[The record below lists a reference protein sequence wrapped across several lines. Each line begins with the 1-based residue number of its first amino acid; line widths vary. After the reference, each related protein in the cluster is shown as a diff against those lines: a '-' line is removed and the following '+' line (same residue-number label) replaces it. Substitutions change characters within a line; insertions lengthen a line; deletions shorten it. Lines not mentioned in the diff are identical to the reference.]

1 MEWRTARRLSALSPS
16 ATDQA
21 SNIAKELVSQG
32 VDVISLC
39 DGEPKFDTPENIK
52 EAAWKSLK
60 AGKTKYGPT
69 GGIPEL
75 RELICEKLARE
86 NHIKTD
92 VQDVLVT
99 PGAKFPVFLTFL
111 TVLNEGD
118 RVVLLDPS
126 WVSYAQALK
135 VAGAEAIRIGLEAGN
150 DFQPDLEQIKNALT
164 RERVKLIVVNSPCNP
179 TGAVFDKSTL
189 FEITKLAKEQGV
201 LVMSDE
207 IYEHLI
213 YEGEHYSPGSEFDNV
228 ITVNGFSKPYAMTG
242 WRIGYVTAPEAIVE
256 AMLKVYSH
264 SVTCVAEFIQAGAV
278 EALSSGQSRRAR
290 DKMVQEYQ
298 ERRDVM
304 MSKIEASEFFDCVV
318 PHATIYSFPSY
329 RLKSSSIEFSN
340 MLLKEAHVA
349 TVPGVAFGE
358 SGEGHV
364 RMEYTPSKERIVEA
378 FRRIESFLKK
388 SSVEGDKCFD

>member
-1 MEWRTARRLSALSPS
+1 MEWATARRLSALSPS

-21 SNIAKELVSQG
+21 SNIAKELQSKG
-32 VDVISLC
+32 IDVISLC

-52 EAAWKSLK
+52 EAAWGSLK
-60 AGKTKYGPT
+60 AGKTKYAPT
-69 GGIPEL
+69 RGIPKL

-86 NHIKTD
+86 NHINTD
-92 VQDVLVT
+92 VQNVVVT

-135 VAGAEAIRIGLEAGN
+135 LAGAEAIRIGLQEENG
-150 DFQPDLEQIKNALT
+150 FQPDLEEIKNVIT
-164 RERVKLIVVNSPCNP
+164 GKRVKLIVVNSPCNP
-179 TGAVFDKSTL
+179 TGAVFDRSNL
-189 FEITKLAKEQGV
+189 FEITKFAKERGV

-242 WRIGYVTAPEAIVE
+242 WRIGYVTAPKAIVE

-278 EALSSGQSRRAR
+278 EALSSEESQRAR

-304 MSKIEASEFFDCVV
+304 MSKIEASEFFDCA
-318 PHATIYSFPSY
+318 PPE
-329 RLKSSSIEFSN
+329 K
-340 MLLKEAHVA
+340 LLDRVFEYVA
-349 TVPGVAFGE
+349 
-358 SGEGHV
+358 
-364 RMEYTPSKERIVEA
+364 
-378 FRRIESFLKK
+378 
-388 SSVEGDKCFD
+388 

>member
-21 SNIAKELVSQG
+21 SNIAKELQSKG
-32 VDVISLC
+32 IDVISLC
-39 DGEPKFDTPENIK
+39 DGEPQFDTPENIK

-60 AGKTKYGPT
+60 EGKTKYGPT

-86 NHIKTD
+86 NHIKTN
-92 VQDVLVT
+92 VQNVVVT
-99 PGAKFPVFLTFL
+99 PGAKFAVFLTFL

-135 VAGAEAIRIGLEAGN
+135 LAGAEAIRVGSREEKG
-150 DFQPDLEQIKNALT
+150 FQPDLEEIKNAIT
-164 RERVKLIVVNSPCNP
+164 EERVKLVVVNSPCNP
-179 TGAVFDKSTL
+179 TGAVFSRSNL
-189 FEITKLAKEQGV
+189 FEIVKFAKERGV

-213 YEGEHYSPGSEFDNV
+213 YEGEHYSPGSELDNV

-242 WRIGYVTAPEAIVE
+242 WRIGYAAAPKVVVE
-256 AMLKVYSH
+256 AMLKIYSH
-264 SVTCVAEFIQAGAV
+264 SVTCVPEFIQAGAV
-278 EALSSGQSRRAR
+278 EALSSEESQRAR
-290 DKMVQEYQ
+290 DKMVQEYR

-304 MSKIEASEFFDCVV
+304 MSKIQASEFFDCAM
-318 PHATIYSFPSY
+318 PHGTIYSFPSY
-329 RLKSSSIEFSN
+329 RLKSSSIEFSGT
-340 MLLKEAHVA
+340 LLKEAHVA

-364 RMEYTPSKERIVEA
+364 RMEYTPTKERIAEA
-378 FRRIESFLKK
+378 FERIESFLKK
-388 SSVEGDKCFD
+388 AA

>member
-1 MEWRTARRLSALSPS
+1 MEWRIARRLSALSPS
-16 ATDQA
+16 ATDRA
-21 SNIAKELVSQG
+21 SNIAKELQSKG
-32 VDVISLC
+32 IDVISLC
-39 DGEPKFDTPENIK
+39 DGEPQFDTPENIK

-75 RELICEKLARE
+75 RELICKKLAHE
-86 NHIKTD
+86 NHIETD
-92 VQDVLVT
+92 IQNVVVT

-135 VAGAEAIRIGLEAGN
+135 LAGAEAIRIGLQEKNG
-150 DFQPDLEQIKNALT
+150 FQPDLEEIKDAMAGK
-164 RERVKLIVVNSPCNP
+164 RVKLIVVNSPCNP
-179 TGAVFDKSTL
+179 TGAVFDRSTL
-189 FEITKLAKEQGV
+189 SEIAKLAEKRGV

-242 WRIGYVTAPEAIVE
+242 WRIGYVTAPEGIVE

-264 SVTCVAEFIQAGAV
+264 SATCVAEFIQAGAV
-278 EALSSGQSRRAR
+278 EALRSEESRRTR
-290 DKMVQEYQ
+290 DKMVQEYK
-298 ERRDVM
+298 ERRNVM
-304 MSKIEASEFFDCVV
+304 MSKIEASEFFDCAM

-329 RLKSSSIEFSN
+329 RPKSSSIEFSS

-364 RMEYTPSKERIVEA
+364 RMEYTPTKERIVEA
-378 FRRIESFLKK
+378 FERIESFLRKA
-388 SSVEGDKCFD
+388 V

>member
-1 MEWRTARRLSALSPS
+1 MKLCLARRLSALSPS

-21 SNIAKELVSQG
+21 SNIAKELQG
-32 VDVISLC
+32 KGIDVISLC
-39 DGEPKFDTPENIK
+39 DGEPQFDTPENIK
-52 EAAWKSLK
+52 EAAWESLK

-92 VQDVLVT
+92 ARNVVVT
-99 PGAKFPVFLTFL
+99 PGAKFPVFLTFM

-135 VAGAEAIRIGLEAGN
+135 LAGAEAVHIGSREEDGFQPGLE
-150 DFQPDLEQIKNALT
+150 EIKNAIAGK
-164 RERVKLIVVNSPCNP
+164 RVKLIVLNSPCNP
-179 TGAVFDKSTL
+179 TGAVFDRSNL
-189 FEITKLAKEQGV
+189 FEIAKFAEDHGV

-242 WRIGYVTAPEAIVE
+242 WRIGYVNAPKAIAE

-278 EALSSGQSRRAR
+278 EALRSEESQRAR

-304 MSKIEASEFFDCVV
+304 MSKIEASEFFDCAT

-329 RLKSSSIEFSN
+329 RFKSSSIEFSS

-349 TVPGVAFGE
+349 TVPGIAFGE

-364 RMEYTPSKERIVEA
+364 RMEYTPTKERIVEA
-378 FRRIESFLKK
+378 FERIDNFLKK
-388 SSVEGDKCFD
+388 TV

>member
-1 MEWRTARRLSALSPS
+1 MHVRVSNRVSMLSPS
-16 ATDQA
+16 ATDRA
-21 SNIAKELVSQG
+21 SMIAKELVSTG
-32 VDVISLC
+32 IDVISLC
-39 DGEPKFDTPENIK
+39 DGEPQFDTPENIT
-52 EAAWKSLK
+52 EAARASLLE
-60 AGKTKYGPT
+60 GKTKYGPT

-75 RELICEKLARE
+75 RERICEKLLWE
-86 NHIKTD
+86 NKIRTS
-92 VQDVLVT
+92 VESVIVT
-99 PGAKFPVFLTFL
+99 PGAKFGVFLAFL

-126 WVSYAQALK
+126 WVSYAQGLK
-135 VAGAEAIRIGLEAGN
+135 LAGAEAIRIGSQGGN
-150 DFQPDLEQIKNALT
+150 GFQPDLEEIKNAIAGK
-164 RERVKLIVVNSPCNP
+164 RVKLIVVNSPCNP
-179 TGAVFDKSTL
+179 TGAVFDRSKL
-189 FEITKLAKEQGV
+189 FEIAKFAEDQGV

-207 IYEHLI
+207 IYEHLV

-242 WRIGYVTAPEAIVE
+242 WRIGYVAAPRAIAE

-278 EALSSGQSRRAR
+278 EALNSEESRRAR

-298 ERRDVM
+298 QRRDVM
-304 MSKIEASEFFDCVV
+304 MSKIEASEFFDCAM

-329 RLKSSSIEFSN
+329 RLKNSSIEFSS

-349 TVPGVAFGE
+349 TVPGIAFGE

-364 RMEYTPSKERIVEA
+364 RMEYTPTKERIVEA
-378 FRRIESFLKK
+378 FERIEDFLGR
-388 SSVEGDKCFD
+388 VA

>member
-1 MEWRTARRLSALSPS
+1 MEWHVATRLSALGSS

-21 SNIAKELVSQG
+21 SNIAKELQSNG

-69 GGIPEL
+69 GGIAEL
-75 RELICEKLARE
+75 RELIRDKFARE
-86 NHIKTD
+86 NHINTNIQNI
-92 VQDVLVT
+92 VVT
-99 PGAKFPVFLTFL
+99 PGAKFAVFLTFL

-118 RVVLLDPS
+118 RVVLLDSS

-135 VAGAEAIRIGLEAGN
+135 LTGAEAIRIGLNAEDN
-150 DFQPDLEQIKNALT
+150 FQPDLEVIKEALSKK
-164 RERVKLIVVNSPCNP
+164 RVKLIVVNSPCNP
-179 TGAVFDKSTL
+179 TGAVFDRSSL
-189 FEITKLAKEQGV
+189 LEITKFAKEQGV
-201 LVMSDE
+201 LVLSDE

-242 WRIGYVTAPEAIVE
+242 WRIGYVTAPKAIAE

-278 EALSSGQSRRAR
+278 EALSSEESRRAR
-290 DKMVQEYQ
+290 DKMAQEYQ
-298 ERRDVM
+298 QRRDVM
-304 MSKIEASEFFDCVV
+304 MSKIEASEFFDCAT

-329 RLKSSSIEFSN
+329 RFKSSSIEFSS

-349 TVPGVAFGE
+349 TVPGIAFGE
-358 SGEGHV
+358 SAEGHV
-364 RMEYTPSKERIVEA
+364 RMEYTPTKERIVEA
-378 FRRIESFLKK
+378 FDRIESFLKK
-388 SSVEGDKCFD
+388 VV